1 VSSEAAG
8 DKPQIRATAVL
19 VAAGSGT
26 RMGRPKQFLPLRG
39 KTVVEWSLAP
49 FLAMEEFEK
58 IVLVLSAEHVKEHGA
73 RLSSPRVQIV
83 EGGKTRLDSV
93 RRGFAC
99 VGEDS
104 DVVAVHDGA
113 RPLVSQDVVR
123 AVLQEAYE
131 SGAAVAA
138 VPVKDTLKKVTNKQL
153 WVSQTPV
160 RSSYWAAQ
168 TPQGYRREILEEAL
182 AKFPAVKDA
191 TDESQIVEKA
201 GKKVKI
207 VPSSYENFKIT
218 TPEDLVMAEALLEER
233 QGGRRRT
240 AVGFGFD
247 IHRLATG
254 RDLWLAGVKLDF
266 PKGLLGHSDGDAALH
281 AAADAVLGALGSG
294 DIGIMF
300 PSENPKIKN
309 IPSKDIV
316 AAVLAKLITAGGVLA
331 HLDVTLVAQEPKLSP
346 HYEVFRESLSR
357 IFGVPRERVNV
368 KAKSHE
374 GLESVGRG
382 EALACYAVA
391 TLLLPET
398 SVALKA

>member
-1 VSSEAAG
+1 MSPEAAG
-8 DKPQIRATAVL
+8 ERPPLKAAAVL

-26 RMGRPKQFLPLRG
+26 RMGRPKQFLPLGGR
-39 KTVVEWSLAP
+39 TVVEWSLAA
-49 FLAMEEFEK
+49 FSALEEVEK
-58 IVLVLSAEHVKEHGA
+58 IILVLSAEHVKEHGA
-73 RLSSPRVQIV
+73 KLSSARVQVI

-99 VGEDS
+99 VGEDC

-113 RPLVSQDVVR
+113 RPLVSAEVVR

-182 AKFPAVKDA
+182 AKFPALKDA
-191 TDESQIVEKA
+191 TDESQLVEKA

-247 IHRLATG
+247 IHRFAPG
-254 RDLWLAGVKLDF
+254 RELWLAGVKLDY

-281 AAADAVLGALGSG
+281 AAADAILGALGSG
-294 DIGIMF
+294 DIGLMF

-316 AAVLAKLITAGGVLA
+316 AAVMAKLITAGGVLA

-346 HYEVFRESLSR
+346 HYERFRESIAA

-391 TLLLPET
+391 TLLLPE
-398 SVALKA
+398 SSAAPKA